1 LLARASQDWQT
12 LVMSRCRQF
21 CQSGLG
27 VIAGLLLSV
36 SPVRAED
43 APWEV
48 WIPASPAGHDQSA
61 LLQKFSSLNK
71 EQRVTAALHLIQK
84 WGSGA
89 REEVFAVASACEI
102 PLDECFENWARQDFE
117 AALERAE
124 QWDGFHGNW
133 LRKSVILAVAKSD
146 PVEAARRMRARFDPM
161 SRSYYYYV
169 MLYGLLPALK
179 DQPARVILQALQE
192 MRSDLFFM
200 DEFRWGDAAYEL
212 AGTHDPW
219 RPANPSRDWEYLIS
233 QPPSVARD
241 LLLCVTLHVWL
252 KRDLEKAITLD
263 VPPLYAD
270 LVSHRL
276 EHAFPEDF
284 KRVPELLPVAKFELM
299 RSWVRNAERKRLQ
312 PEWRQWASLSAYQPA
327 PAARERALDT
337 VMRLWLERDEVAVR
351 AWMQDLPDGPA
362 RELAEAACVEAEINH
377 LISEDW
383 SRAFSLAKAMPE
395 GARRLRCLK
404 AVFAGA
410 ASGELAFVQ
419 REIAS
424 LSLPAEQQTQI
435 RDAWRVSRSD
445 YLQRLKTDQG
455 HDPLRAFA
463 LILELED
470 VSMRRMLALE
480 RMSFMQRLS
489 SEDVLEVIEKSSM
502 PRQDKEKLLLQW
514 TLLVIDGSPNGP
526 DIATRLNLTTQ
537 IADDETRFVHQ
548 RAVIRQLVDDDP
560 RRAQEILAGSVI
572 KEADRQRLRKDLERA
587 SKWYRREKTK
597 AAK

>member
-1 LLARASQDWQT
+1 
-12 LVMSRCRQF
+12 MSRCRRF
-21 CQSGLG
+21 CQSGSC
-27 VIAGLLLSV
+27 VIAGLLLSF
-36 SPVRAED
+36 SPAHAED

-48 WIPASPAGHDQSA
+48 WIPVSSAGHDQSA
-61 LLQKFSSLNK
+61 LLQKFSSLSK
-71 EQRVTAALHLIQK
+71 EQRVRAALHLTQK

-89 REEVFAVASACEI
+89 REEVFAVARACRI

-133 LRKSVILAVAKSD
+133 LRKAVIHAVAKSD

-179 DQPARVILQALQE
+179 DQPARVILQALKE
-192 MRSDLFFM
+192 MRSDLWFL

-233 QPPSVARD
+233 QPPSVSRD
-241 LLLCVTLHVWL
+241 LLLCATLHVWL
-252 KRDLEKAITLD
+252 KRDLERAITLE

-270 LVSHRL
+270 LVRYRL
-276 EHAFPEDF
+276 EHAFPEDLQ
-284 KRVPELLPVAKFELM
+284 RVPDLLPVANFELM

-312 PEWRQWASLSAYQPA
+312 PEWRQWASLSAYHPT

-337 VMRLWLERDEVAVR
+337 VMRLWLERDEAAVR
-351 AWMQDLPDGPA
+351 SWMQTLPAGPA
-362 RELAEAACVEAEINH
+362 LELAEAACVEAEISR

-383 SRAFSLAKAMPE
+383 SRAFALAKAMPE

-410 ASGELAFVQ
+410 ASEELAFVQ

-424 LSLPAEQQTQI
+424 LSLSAEQQTQI
-435 RDAWRVSRSD
+435 RDAWRVSRSH
-445 YLQRLKTDQG
+445 YLRRRG
-455 HDPLRAFA
+455 GAEARDPLGAYA

-470 VSMRRMLALE
+470 TSMRRMLALE
-480 RMSFMQRLS
+480 QLGSMQSQRI
-489 SEDVLEVIEKSSM
+489 EDVNALIEKSSM
-502 PRQDKEKLLLQW
+502 SREDKDACLLQEIM
-514 TLLVIDGSPNGP
+514 LAIDGGPNGL
-526 DIATRLNLTTQ
+526 DRMGRLKLSME

-548 RAVIRQLVDDDP
+548 RAVICEV
-560 RRAQEILAGSVI
+560 AGDEPEKAHETLEGSPI
-572 KEADRQRLRKDLERA
+572 KEADKQRLRKDLERM
-587 SKWYRREKTK
+587 SKWKRPEKAK
-597 AAK
+597 AAR